1 VNCQRCSSDRILH
14 ISAKCSD
21 LCSASYKE
29 LEKDG
34 YTPDLPFTEYG
45 DYLCPTICMECG
57 QVQGEFPVT
66 DKAIRKGWGS

>member
-1 VNCQRCSSDRILH
+1 MTCQRCNSDRILR

-21 LCSASYKE
+21 LCFSKYKE

-45 DYLCPTICMECG
+45 DYLSPTICMECG
-57 QVQGEFPVT
+57 QVQGKFPVT
-66 DKAIRKGWGS
+66 DAQIRKGWN